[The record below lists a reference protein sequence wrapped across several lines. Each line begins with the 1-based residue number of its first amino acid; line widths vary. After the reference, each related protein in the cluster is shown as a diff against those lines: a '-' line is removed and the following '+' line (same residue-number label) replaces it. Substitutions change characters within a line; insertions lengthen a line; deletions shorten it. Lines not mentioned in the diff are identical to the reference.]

1 MKSSDIAKA
10 KAQDNAQRAFT
21 LIELLVVIAIIA
33 ILAGLL
39 LPALARAKA
48 KSERA
53 SCASQLKQLGTGIN
67 LWVLDHSD
75 TYPPAGFS
83 AVGGNLQAS
92 WDSYINSYIGGNLS
106 QADLDV
112 GVLESGDG
120 PKILRC
126 PGDRGPDTTW
136 VANYPGLFDRRTYA
150 MNAVGPQWSVEYQ
163 ISTDNFTYPLPKL
176 DRGVGIYWDDPAAPR
191 IDWEPKGYKTSVVQ
205 DYSGTI
211 LLAEQPCGNN
221 VDGNIW
227 PCISLGPF
235 GNSGTGNGE
244 LYQIDPLDPN
254 NEGLALYQRHG
265 NRFNYLFTD
274 NHVEAL
280 QTNQTVGSGTIA
292 LPRGMWTLQSGD

>member
-1 MKSSDIAKA
+1 MKSPEIAKTNVPHEA
-10 KAQDNAQRAFT
+10 RRAFT

-75 TYPPAGFS
+75 TYPPAGFQS
-83 AVGGNLQAS
+83 VGGTYQAG
-92 WDSYINSYIGGNLS
+92 WDNYINSYIGGNVS
-106 QADLDV
+106 QADLEV
-112 GVLESGDG
+112 GVLESGDA

-150 MNAVGPQWSVEYQ
+150 MNAVGPEWAVEYQ
-163 ISTDNFTYPLPKL
+163 ISTDNFTYPLPRP

-191 IDWEPKGYKTSVVQ
+191 IDWEPKGYKTAVVQ

-211 LLAEQPCGNN
+211 LLVEQPCGNN
-221 VDGNIW
+221 VAGNIW

-235 GNSGTGNGE
+235 GNSGPGNGE
-244 LYQIDPLDPN
+244 LYQIDTVDPQ

-280 QTNQTVGSGTIA
+280 QTNQTIGSGTIA
-292 LPRGMWTLQSGD
+292 LPKGMWTLELGD